1 MPITLTALYIPNM
14 IIKLLP
20 FVIFISSMWFLL
32 NLRNSR
38 DLLSLKV
45 FGFSNFKIFF
55 ALALTSF
62 IIGWFTLFFIN
73 PVTST
78 MIKYYEK
85 TKADYSIDI
94 DHLVTVNKN
103 GLWIK
108 ENFENGYR
116 IISADE
122 TKVTS

>member
-1 MPITLTALYIPNM
+1 
-14 IIKLLP
+14 
-20 FVIFISSMWFLL
+20 
-32 NLRNSR
+32 
-38 DLLSLKV
+38 
-45 FGFSNFKIFF
+45 
-55 ALALTSF
+55 
-62 IIGWFTLFFIN
+62 
-73 PVTST
+73 

-108 ENFENGYR
+108 ENIENGYR

-122 TKVTS
+122 TKSNILKNINIIDLDPEFAFIRKIYAKKANISENEWKNE